1 MNHGN
6 NLVISRHIGR
16 IHAIMTKNMSTYFRF
31 EDLEIWK
38 EAIRISIVLFKIA
51 DELEEKKLWRFADQ
65 LRGVGMSIPNNISES
80 TGSNMIG
87 EQRQSLRYSK
97 KECFEAANILV
108 ILEIKNLLT
117 KDLKESTYK
126 RLSILCRRIQ
136 SYSDSL

>member
-1 MNHGN
+1 M
-6 NLVISRHIGR
+6 
-16 IHAIMTKNMSTYFRF
+16 ATYFRF

-38 EAIRISIVLFKIA
+38 EAICISIILFEIA
-51 DELEEKKLWRFADQ
+51 DELEKRRLWRFADQ

-87 EQRQSLRYSK
+87 EQTQSLRYSK

-108 ILEIKNLLT
+108 ILESRNLIT
-117 KDLKESTYK
+117 KDLKKSTYK

-136 SYSDSL
+136 KYSDSLSNK